1 VSVGRL
7 AAQKAALF
15 MQPTTNGRSA
25 LETIL
30 DELGNSGVFI
40 MLGSGNRA
48 LEDFFSEIALQRKNF
63 LFLCG
68 YSDVLADMLYA
79 AGDLFLMP
87 STFEPCGIS
96 QMLAMRAGQPCV
108 VHAVGGLKD
117 TIENDVDG
125 FEFAGD
131 TPLLQAD
138 NFASSV
144 KRALQL
150 KSADPAAWKVL
161 RERAAS
167 RRFSWSVAA
176 ERYEQELYVCANR

>member
-1 VSVGRL
+1 
-7 AAQKAALF
+7 
-15 MQPTTNGRSA
+15 MQPTTHGRTA

-30 DELGNSGVFI
+30 DDLGNNGVFV
-40 MLGSGNRA
+40 MLGSGSRA
-48 LEDFFSEIALQRKNF
+48 LEDFFSEVALQRKNF

-68 YSDVLADMLYA
+68 YSDQLADMLYA

-117 TIENDVDG
+117 TVEDKVNG
-125 FEFAGD
+125 YAFAGD

-138 NFASSV
+138 DFVATV
-144 KRALQL
+144 CRALQL
-150 KSADPAAWKVL
+150 KTADPAAWKAL
-161 RERAAS
+161 REHAAT
-167 RRFSWSVAA
+167 RRFSWAVAA
-176 ERYEQELYVCANR
+176 ESYERELYVRADD